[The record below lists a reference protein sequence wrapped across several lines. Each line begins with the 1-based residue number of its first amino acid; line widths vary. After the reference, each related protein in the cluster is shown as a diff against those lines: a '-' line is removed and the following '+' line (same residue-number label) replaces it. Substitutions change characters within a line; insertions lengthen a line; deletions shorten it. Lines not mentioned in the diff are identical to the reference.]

1 MGVLLDC
8 PIGRADPRI
17 CVGIAIAV
25 LRNLRKCIPLLDAGI
40 LDLLL
45 GRGVLP
51 PHHLALA
58 HLLDMPPPCTPPS
71 ASLRQRLP
79 GWKVPPCPTA
89 DHRAPPGCCPP
100 RMRRLNRC
108 LDRLCSFLIM
118 GEDFV
123 PHAFDTIKKPHTS
136 LPRCS
141 YAHVRDCM
149 AAKSKSHATSL
160 FSRVPQRWRSRRHRR
175 GEGERVAAAPAQ
187 PDPLGHSPCC
197 VSF

>member
-8 PIGRADPRI
+8 PIGRSDPRI

-25 LRNLRKCIPLLDAGI
+25 LRNLRKCIPLLDAVI

-79 GWKVPPCPTA
+79 GRKVPPCRTA
-89 DHRAPPGCCPP
+89 DHRARPGCCPP
-100 RMRRLNRC
+100 LGTRGPVGPHDGLGAWT
-108 LDRLCSFLIM
+108 LAWASHLLCRWLR
-118 GEDFV
+118 V
-123 PHAFDTIKKPHTS
+123 LHA
-136 LPRCS
+136 R
-141 YAHVRDCM
+141 Y
-149 AAKSKSHATSL
+149 
-160 FSRVPQRWRSRRHRR
+160 SRVARGVWPARGTTARLWLSCGAATGAFPCWHGSAHPTRGIAFTHPRVVPRPQGSSR
-175 GEGERVAAAPAQ
+175 
-187 PDPLGHSPCC
+187 LGAW
-197 VSF
+197 